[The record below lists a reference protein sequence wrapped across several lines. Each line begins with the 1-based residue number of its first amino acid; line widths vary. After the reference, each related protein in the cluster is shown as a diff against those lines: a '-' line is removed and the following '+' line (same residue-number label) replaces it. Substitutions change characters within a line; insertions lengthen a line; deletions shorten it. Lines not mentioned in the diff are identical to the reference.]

1 MLKQVNTYL
10 TAHAFSITLSQ
21 TRPKTNRHKTG
32 LMRLNTD
39 SWYNIKVHPHPA
51 SQIET
56 RTSFRNSDASEI
68 RLRKEHK
75 HDLFTLWVKG
85 S

>member
-1 MLKQVNTYL
+1 MLKQVKTDL
-10 TAHAFSITLSQ
+10 IAHAFSITLSQ
-21 TRPKTNRHKTG
+21 TQKTNRHKTG

-56 RTSFRNSDASEI
+56 RTSFRNSDALEI

-75 HDLFTLWVKG
+75 HDLFTLWVNG